1 MKLRLEQIL
10 YVATAIISMVSA
22 YFPDPWLY
30 CLLTAGINLAFAAL
44 LPTQG

>member
-1 MKLRLEQIL
+1 MKLRPEQIL
-10 YVATAIISMVSA
+10 YIATAITSLESA

-44 LPTQG
+44 MSTEG